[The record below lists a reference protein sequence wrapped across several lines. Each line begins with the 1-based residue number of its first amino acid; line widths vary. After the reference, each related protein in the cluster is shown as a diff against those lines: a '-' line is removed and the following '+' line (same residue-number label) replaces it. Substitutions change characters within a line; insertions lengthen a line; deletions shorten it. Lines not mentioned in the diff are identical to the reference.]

1 MVSNTLKMDQQEVV
15 KVLGRLRREYAAD
28 PEYKKIRRD
37 LPKDWPL

>member
-15 KVLGRLRREYAAD
+15 KALKRLRREHGD
-28 PEYKKIRRD
+28 SPEYQKIRKD

>member
-1 MVSNTLKMDQQEVV
+1 MVSNALKMDQQD
-15 KVLGRLRREYAAD
+15 VLKALQRLRQKFADD